1 MAEAETHARACRK
14 LCVAAVQMA
23 SVLGEVETNLQVAIA
38 RVIDCVLPCCRSLT
52 VPGAVASVQ
61 AAERWIAAAAARGA
75 ELVLLPD
82 CFACGYCLSSAAWK
96 FAGVSWA
103 QHRKRAGRG
112 SEQPRRQLVC
122 SARRTR
128 LWALNARFRWSA
140 ASTMPVRWRLRAL
153 RNNTTSFPP
162 RTQGAC
168 SAYLPIC
175 LSIRLSIPLSEQL
188 LPCMPTSLSLL
199 AGPLVRAGKHSRT

>member
-1 MAEAETHARACRK
+1 MPEAMRCGCADGELARRSRDQPAGGYCARHR
-14 LCVAAVQMA
+14 LRFAMLPLADCPR
-23 SVLGEVETNLQVAIA
+23 SRGE
-38 RVIDCVLPCCRSLT
+38 
-52 VPGAVASVQ
+52 Q

-112 SEQPRRQLVC
+112 SEQQRRQLVC

-153 RNNTTSFPP
+153 CNNTTSFPP